1 MQFSAFLPSV
11 VGGWMLSSLTV
22 SSHLTSLAFQGEDAI
37 CLVEASSLHSGRHQ
51 LLVSGILLGPQD

>member
-1 MQFSAFLPSV
+1 
-11 VGGWMLSSLTV
+11 MLSSLTV